1 MKITRN
7 LIVLSLLCA
16 VSALGATFG
25 GTETTKVD
33 LPIDADGSV
42 WIENPIGNID
52 VIGTDDNF
60 VSCIVQKIVRGAN
73 DASVAEARE
82 QTQILTSGDTRI
94 RAFKTQLPPLRSMRW
109 SSSVN
114 FFVRVPKSVLVKIGS
129 QSAEHIHVSNLT
141 RSVTVKNTNGA
152 VVLESVTGSAM
163 VESVNGNITFD
174 SKGNPAANAQLTTV
188 NGRVDIVAPA
198 DASFRWVGQTIAGDF
213 RTNFSTVTG
222 RMNGT
227 NFRGGING
235 GHGPTIT
242 TASLMGIVSLMRRGA
257 NPREARSVRSF
268 SSVVATGAEPPPL
281 DRKIQMPFY
290 QGDYTFS
297 TSLGN
302 VEIGQVFGS
311 AKIDTGAGEI
321 RLGLVRGDCTLL
333 SRGGQLTLGD
343 IFGTLNVRTKA
354 GDVLINA
361 ARAGGFASTGG
372 GLVRVLYASGPLT
385 LHSDG
390 GDIIVRST
398 TGGVIAD
405 TPSGDVTIT
414 LDPTVRSVP
423 LDLKTGD
430 GNIVIKLGP
439 RFAADIDAIVITS
452 DADASAIHS
461 DFSGLSLRRESF
473 NGRTRIHATGKVNGG
488 GDRVTLY
495 AEEGDIRVSA
505 QAPHADVSPNAQDR

>member
-1 MKITRN
+1 MPF
-7 LIVLSLLCA
+7 SP
-16 VSALGATFG
+16 
-25 GTETTKVD
+25 GT
-33 LPIDADGSV
+33 S
-42 WIENPIGNID
+42 
-52 VIGTDDNF
+52 
-60 VSCIVQKIVRGAN
+60 
-73 DASVAEARE
+73 
-82 QTQILTSGDTRI
+82 
-94 RAFKTQLPPLRSMRW
+94 LRSTIPA
-109 SSSVN
+109 SSS
-114 FFVRVPKSVLVKIGS
+114 
-129 QSAEHIHVSNLT
+129 
-141 RSVTVKNTNGA
+141 
-152 VVLESVTGSAM
+152 
-163 VESVNGNITFD
+163 
-174 SKGNPAANAQLTTV
+174 
-188 NGRVDIVAPA
+188 
-198 DASFRWVGQTIAGDF
+198 
-213 RTNFSTVTG
+213 
-222 RMNGT
+222 
-227 NFRGGING
+227 
-235 GHGPTIT
+235 
-242 TASLMGIVSLMRRGA
+242 
-257 NPREARSVRSF
+257 SF
-268 SSVVATGAEPPPL
+268 SRC
-281 DRKIQMPFY
+281 DRR
-290 QGDYTFS
+290 
-297 TSLGN
+297 
-302 VEIGQVFGS
+302 V
-311 AKIDTGAGEI
+311 
-321 RLGLVRGDCTLL
+321 
-333 SRGGQLTLGD
+333 GD